1 MSRHLPDTVS
11 LDELSS
17 AFRIDLRD
25 RRQVAARFPFRLS
38 RYYAGLITAPDD
50 PIWRQAVP
58 DLQELFD
65 VAQSPDPLHE
75 ERLSAVPGLIHR
87 YPDRAVLLA
96 GSQCAVYCRFCM
108 RKRSI
113 GCGADNFDAEQAL
126 DYIAATPALRDIV
139 ISGGDP
145 LLLPQ
150 DTLHVLLTRL
160 RKIPHLEIIR
170 IGSRLPATDPGRITP
185 QLCRMLAEHH
195 PLYLNTHFNHPVELT
210 PQAAKACDLLTD
222 AGIPLGNQTVLLRG
236 VNDDGAVLHEL
247 FSGLLRFRVR
257 PYYLHQMDLVQGT
270 AHFRTPLERGME
282 LTAGLRGRVS
292 GMAIPHF
299 VVDLP
304 EGKGKVPLLAETAR
318 QEPGGVWRIRTCDGD
333 VVTYRDQEPGSLDTE
348 TPEVAQK

>member
-1 MSRHLPDTVS
+1 MSDQTPETVS
-11 LDELSS
+11 LDELSA
-17 AFRIDLRD
+17 AFRIDLGD
-25 RRQVAARFPFRLS
+25 RMQVAARFPFRLS
-38 RYYAGLITAPDD
+38 RYYARLITAPDD
-50 PIWRQAVP
+50 PVWLQAVP
-58 DLQELFD
+58 AVQELLD

-96 GSQCAVYCRFCM
+96 GRQCAVYCRFCM

-113 GCGADNFDAEQAL
+113 GCGIDSFDADQAL
-126 DYIAATPALRDIV
+126 DYIASTPALRDIL

-150 DTLHVLLTRL
+150 DTLHALLTRL
-160 RKIPHLEIIR
+160 RKIPHVEIIR
-170 IGSRLPATDPGRITP
+170 IGSRLPVTDPGRITP

-210 PQAAKACDLLTD
+210 PQAAKACELLAD

-236 VNDDGAVLHEL
+236 VNDDGTVLQEL

-270 AHFRTPLERGME
+270 AHFRTPLQHGMA
-282 LTAGLRGRVS
+282 LVAGLRGQVS

-304 EGKGKVPLLAETAR
+304 EGKGKVPLLPETAR
-318 QEPGGVWRIRTCDGD
+318 QEAAGTWRIRTSDGQ
-333 VVTYRDQEPGSLDTE
+333 VVTYRDP
-348 TPEVAQK
+348 P

>member
-1 MSRHLPDTVS
+1 VSIPFNQTVS

-17 AFRIDLRD
+17 LFSIDLSSLK
-25 RRQVAARFPFRLS
+25 QVAARFPFRLS

-50 PIWRQAVP
+50 PVWRQAVP
-58 DLQELFD
+58 ALQELLD
-65 VAQSPDPLHE
+65 DTQSPDPLHE
-75 ERLSAVPGLIHR
+75 ERLSVVPGLIHR

-96 GSQCAVYCRFCM
+96 GRQCAVYCRFCM

-113 GCGADNFDAEQAL
+113 GCGIDSFDADQAL
-126 DYIAATPALRDIV
+126 DYIAATSALRDIL

-145 LLLPQ
+145 LLLPE
-150 DTLHVLLTRL
+150 DRLHDLLTRL
-160 RKIPHLEIIR
+160 RKIPHIEIIR
-170 IGSRLPATDPGRITP
+170 IGSRLPVTDPERITP

-210 PQAAKACDLLTD
+210 PQAAQACRLMADV
-222 AGIPLGNQTVLLRG
+222 GIVLGNQTVLLRG
-236 VNDDGAVLHEL
+236 VNDDKEVLQEL

-270 AHFRTPLERGME
+270 AHFRTPLQRGME
-282 LTAGLRGRVS
+282 LVAGLRGQVS

-304 EGKGKVPLLAETAR
+304 EGKGKVPLLSETAR
-318 QEPGGVWRIRTCDGD
+318 QEPGGEWRIRTAGGEM
-333 VVTYRDQEPGSLDTE
+333 VTYHDP
-348 TPEVAQK
+348 P

>member
-1 MSRHLPDTVS
+1 MSSPCHETVS

-17 AFRIDLRD
+17 VFRIDLHD

-38 RYYAGLITAPDD
+38 RYYADLITAPDD
-50 PIWRQAVP
+50 PVWRQAVP
-58 DLQELFD
+58 AVQELFD

-87 YPDRAVLLA
+87 YPDRAVLLV
-96 GSQCAVYCRFCM
+96 GTQCAVYCRFCL

-113 GCGADNFDAEQAL
+113 GCGIDSIDADQAL

-145 LLLPQ
+145 LLLPH
-150 DTLHVLLTRL
+150 DTLHALLTRL
-160 RKIPHLEIIR
+160 RKIPHVEIIR
-170 IGSRLPATDPGRITP
+170 IGSRLPVTDPGRITP

-210 PQAAKACDLLTD
+210 PQAAQACKLLAD
-222 AGIPLGNQTVLLRG
+222 VGIVLGNQTVLLRG
-236 VNDDGAVLHEL
+236 VNDDGTVLQEL

-270 AHFRTPLERGME
+270 AHFRTPLHRGME
-282 LTAGLRGRVS
+282 LVAGLRGQVS

-299 VVDLP
+299 MVDLP
-304 EGKGKVPLLAETAR
+304 EGKGKVPLLEETAR
-318 QEPGGVWRIRTCDGD
+318 QEGEGEWRIRTSSGQL
-333 VVTYRDQEPGSLDTE
+333 VTYRDP
-348 TPEVAQK
+348 P